1 MIKDFRI
8 PSVTAGQ
15 DNMGQCRKLSVSGR
29 CHTEVRKP
37 ITDVKGNNITIIGN
51 NALSTTDLEGSVI
64 HHVLVVLNLT
74 SRVNRPMNPMV
85 GVLTKNS
92 NDRSTMCV
100 DLGNSIN
107 NLESVEFVIINTS
120 DINLVLMSD
129 GNLGIR
135 TKDTPVCSPINKGA
149 TCALLTDFVRVN
161 SVPISSAVVTSLVGR
176 RSQRGLVMHPDVYFI
191 CPLSKGLRISRA
203 TRDPA

>member
-1 MIKDFRI
+1 MVKDFRV
-8 PSVTAGQ
+8 PSVTTGQ
-15 DNMGQCRKLSVSGR
+15 NDMGKCRKLSISR
-29 CHTEVRKP
+29 RDHTEVRKS
-37 ITDVKGNNITIIGN
+37 ITDVEWNDITIIGD
-51 NALSTTDLEGSVI
+51 NALSTTDLEGTVI

-92 NDRSTMCV
+92 NDRSTVCV
-100 DLGNSIN
+100 DLGNSID
-107 NLESVEFVIINTS
+107 NLESVELVIINTS
-120 DINLVLMSD
+120 DINLMLMGD

-135 TKDTPVCSPINKGA
+135 AKDTPVCSPINEGA

-176 RSQRGLVMHPDVYFI
+176 RSQCGLVMHPDVYFI